1 MGSDPKKA
9 SQSTGLRQS
18 AEKKLKQQTTSI
30 VLPLTERDTLKLIH
44 ELQVHKIELEMQKE
58 ELLRSHQ
65 ELEASRDRYSML
77 YDFAPI
83 SYFTL
88 TVSGA
93 IQTANLTGAKLLGIE
108 RSRLLNTNFMLFLAA
123 ADRRDF
129 ADFLSRVFSSP
140 KTEICELMLSKSD
153 GTPFF
158 ARIEASTTEEECLMA
173 VIDISESK
181 RAEQALRQA
190 KQEWERTF
198 DSIPELIAIMD
209 NQHHMVRA
217 NRAMAE
223 YLGTTQ
229 DQCVGQFCFSSFH
242 ETDCPPCFCPHIMT
256 MNDGGRHESEVADTQ
271 RGRVF
276 MISTTPLLDQQG
288 ELSGVVHTARDITV
302 QKQLE
307 VALQEYSEMLEDR
320 VKIRTAELREKD
332 RQLLLQNRLAAM
344 GEMINSIAHQWRQPL
359 NILGLNIQRLSVFYG
374 SDKFSR
380 EFLTTSTRDAMQL
393 IQHMSQTIDDFQNFF
408 KPDKQKTDFDVHQAI
423 QQAIKLVNDSFTN
436 NQVKIIAMTGG
447 DCCINGYPNEFS
459 QVILNILLNARDA
472 LLDHKQTDGVITIT
486 SATENGFPIITISDN
501 AGGIPEDIIDK
512 IFEPYFSTKGVM
524 GTGIGLYMSKNII
537 ENNMGGRLT
546 VRNNNEGA
554 EFKIEMFPT
563 FTCALKPDRLSGE
576 GIDSPDAGPDELRS
590 TQGAQT

>member
-1 MGSDPKKA
+1 MSGNSKKT
-9 SQSTGLRQS
+9 SQTTRLRQS
-18 AEKKLKQQTTSI
+18 AEKKLKLNKASI
-30 VLPLTERDTLKLIH
+30 VLPRTEQDTLKLIH
-44 ELQVHKIELEMQKE
+44 EFQVQQIELEMQKE
-58 ELLRSHQ
+58 ELLRSSE

-83 SYFTL
+83 CYFTL
-88 TVSGA
+88 TRDGA
-93 IQTANLTGAKLLGIE
+93 IQTANLTGANLLGIE

-140 KTEICELMLSKSD
+140 KTEICELMLSKGD
-153 GTPFF
+153 ATPFF
-158 ARIEASTTEEECLMA
+158 ARIEASSTEQECLMA
-173 VIDISESK
+173 VVDISESK

-209 NQHHMVRA
+209 NQHHIVRA

-229 DQCVGQFCFSSFH
+229 DQCLGQFCFSSFH
-242 ETDCPPCFCPHIMT
+242 DTDSPPCFCPHIIT
-256 MNDGGRHESEVADTQ
+256 MSDGRRHESEVVDRQ

-276 MISTTPLLDQQG
+276 MISTSPLLDQQG
-288 ELSGVVHTARDITV
+288 EVTGVVHTARDITV

-307 VALQEYSEMLEDR
+307 VALQEYSEMLEER

-359 NILGLNIQRLSVFYG
+359 NILGLNIQRISIFYG
-374 SDKFSR
+374 SDKFSHD
-380 EFLTTSTRDAMQL
+380 FLKTSTRDAMQL

-423 QQAIKLVNDSFTN
+423 QQAIKLVNESFTN
-436 NQVKIIAMTGG
+436 NQVKIIATTGKS
-447 DCCINGYPNEFS
+447 CCINGYPNEFS

-472 LLDHKQTDGVITIT
+472 LLEHNQIDGLITVT
-486 SATENGFPIITISDN
+486 SATENGNPIITISDN
-501 AGGIPEDIIDK
+501 AGGISEDIIDK

-537 ENNMGGRLT
+537 ENNMGGRLS
-546 VRNNNEGA
+546 VRNNSEGA
-554 EFKIEMFPT
+554 EFKIEICPSFPT
-563 FTCALKPDRLSGE
+563 LYDLP
-576 GIDSPDAGPDELRS
+576 
-590 TQGAQT
+590 